1 MNFLPHLSPIPGQ
14 GPELVE
20 FCAVRAPRYGM
31 HAKKLLDLLSP
42 YSFNRQSLN
51 TYGAPMDNIAKN
63 SPAFAAGVA
72 SVRADYKAAI
82 CNFIC
87 PLPRCR
93 EVARQ
98 LNSSLEEAAEVIF
111 GACFPQKINFVV
123 LKQLSEH
130 PEAMS
135 WFANNPDVPSEHF
148 KLVHDANLPQR
159 IAAADKEFERAAA
172 AEAERVQAAAADAER
187 RAAAAEAERVQAAA
201 ADAERNRIAAFEAE
215 CIQAVAAARAERDEA
230 VAALAAEH
238 VRANSLQEQLNG
250 ALSMIDTMLR
260 GVNALLGGSPWA

>member
-1 MNFLPHLSPIPGQ
+1 
-14 GPELVE
+14 
-20 FCAVRAPRYGM
+20 M
-31 HAKKLLDLLSP
+31 HPKNLEKLLSP
-42 YSFNRQSLN
+42 YAFNRQSFN
-51 TYGAPMDNIAKN
+51 TYGGPMDAIQKN
-63 SPAFAAGVA
+63 SPAFAAGLA

-148 KLVHDANLPQR
+148 KLVYDAQLPQR
-159 IAAADKEFERAAA
+159 IAAAEAEYTRIAAA
-172 AEAERVQAAAADAER
+172 AECVQAAAAAEAER

-201 ADAERNRIAAFEAE
+201 AEAERIRIAAFKAE
-215 CIQAVAAARAERDEA
+215 CDQAVAAARAERDQA

-260 GVNALLGGSPWA
+260 GVNALLGGTPWA

>member
-1 MNFLPHLSPIPGQ
+1 MQFTPHLSPIPGQ
-14 GPELVE
+14 GAELNT
-20 FCAVRAPRYGM
+20 FCAERAPRCGM
-31 HAKKLLDLLSP
+31 HPKNLEKLLSP
-42 YSFNRQSLN
+42 YAFNRQSFN
-51 TYGAPMDNIAKN
+51 TYGGPMDAIQKN
-63 SPAFAAGVA
+63 SPAFAAGLA

-148 KLVHDANLPQR
+148 KLVYDAQLPQR
-159 IAAADKEFERAAA
+159 IAAAEAEYTRIAAA
-172 AEAERVQAAAADAER
+172 AECVQAAAAAEAER

-201 ADAERNRIAAFEAE
+201 AEAERIRIAAFKAE
-215 CIQAVAAARAERDEA
+215 CDQAVAAARAERDQA

-260 GVNALLGGSPWA
+260 GVNALLGGTPWA